1 MLFCNLCFDLLAGC
15 LVGNGMTH
23 TLGSVL
29 GVWVCALLHTLSWVS
44 DSFQKLDTFHGGS
57 RRESAQFYSLESEVD
72 MTSFRQGM
80 TTAQNVLD
88 KCMEFYLRRE
98 SLLSYRYMVS
108 SFF

>member
-57 RRESAQFYSLESEVD
+57 RRTLLLKEEKAL
-72 MTSFRQGM
+72 SF
-80 TTAQNVLD
+80 T
-88 KCMEFYLRRE
+88 
-98 SLLSYRYMVS
+98 LLKVRLI
-108 SFF
+108 